1 MDEKTIQVL
10 NCILNNQPLSGP
22 MIVEKLKEKGI
33 TINVKTVHANVKKI
47 NQFYHWLG
55 NVDIFI
61 KHKINY
67 GYYIDSPFFTK
78 GEYLVLQDMINY
90 STFLNED
97 DKKRLMNKISRIEG
111 IRESFDYSFDNES
124 EKQMLLKLT
133 TIKRAIEEKKSII
146 FNYMDFKLS
155 LKGNSL
161 ELEAVPRKN
170 GNYEKD
176 HKNETY
182 LVSPYE
188 LMINKGH
195 YYLISYNP
203 KYVEQLTMYRVDRME
218 FIRTS
223 QSKFLDMRDG
233 FDIEAFKKNLVNM
246 YVGTTEENIKIRFNK
261 DLLKSMLDQFGSN
274 GTYYED
280 VESKYILVL
289 EAFPISDGLVGW
301 LLMMGDQVEVLEPLS
316 LRENMVSR
324 LKKTLSLYCNH

>member
-1 MDEKTIQVL
+1 
-10 NCILNNQPLSGP
+10 
-22 MIVEKLKEKGI
+22 
-33 TINVKTVHANVKKI
+33 
-47 NQFYHWLG
+47 
-55 NVDIFI
+55 
-61 KHKINY
+61 
-67 GYYIDSPFFTK
+67 
-78 GEYLVLQDMINY
+78 
-90 STFLNED
+90 
-97 DKKRLMNKISRIEG
+97 
-111 IRESFDYSFDNES
+111 
-124 EKQMLLKLT
+124 
-133 TIKRAIEEKKSII
+133 
-146 FNYMDFKLS
+146 
-155 LKGNSL
+155 
-161 ELEAVPRKN
+161 
-170 GNYEKD
+170 
-176 HKNETY
+176 
-182 LVSPYE
+182 
-188 LMINKGH
+188 
-195 YYLISYNP
+195 
-203 KYVEQLTMYRVDRME
+203 MYRVDRME